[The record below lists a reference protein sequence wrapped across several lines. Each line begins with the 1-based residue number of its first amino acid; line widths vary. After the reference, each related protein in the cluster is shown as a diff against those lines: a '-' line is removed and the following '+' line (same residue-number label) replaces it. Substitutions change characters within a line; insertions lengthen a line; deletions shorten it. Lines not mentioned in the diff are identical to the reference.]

1 MPSVFSCHGSF
12 SKLPPKESEKKRIGM
27 TLWHHL
33 LSMIGA
39 SLENASKITGAHHID
54 RNFAKQVSSRCW
66 WDCSPKIT
74 WYNCCWRVWLRTNKK
89 IEPQQGRTALCFGP
103 KGFACICTSATL
115 IHTVLTFNQSHFICN
130 LFSITSFCF
139 FVSHTLNIEQW
150 IFRLVDLDLQ
160 LFDCCKSAP
169 LTSCCWF
176 YSKERKLLLAL
187 QLRSYI
193 FNKLIFYRFLNCQ
206 TMMIRIIL
214 IVIVIIIVI
223 NFIIIMNLL
232 NRMHT

>member
-54 RNFAKQVSSRCW
+54 RNFAKQVNSRCW
-66 WDCSPKIT
+66 WDYSPKIT
-74 WYNCCWRVWLRTNKK
+74 CYNCCWRVWLRTNKK

-160 LFDCCKSAP
+160 LFDCCKGAQC
-169 LTSCCWF
+169 TT
-176 YSKERKLLLAL
+176 Y
-187 QLRSYI
+187 QLRLLFKGTQIVRSFGTIYS
-193 FNKLIFYRFLNCQ
+193 
-206 TMMIRIIL
+206 IRWS
-214 IVIVIIIVI
+214 
-223 NFIIIMNLL
+223 FIAF
-232 NRMHT
+232 